1 MRLRPVLLGL
11 SMVLLVSACAG
22 RMTRPDALP
31 TLVDVTAI
39 AAAQAVQVRRV
50 AWLEAHPQW
59 SLEGRIAI
67 SNAGKGGS
75 GRIDWQ
81 QQGDTYVVSLSAP
94 VTRQSW
100 RMSGGPDGA
109 LLEGVQGGPREGSDP
124 AQLLLEATGWQI
136 PVEALADWARG
147 KASEPDTLAQVAYAQ
162 DGRLQR
168 LQQDGWQIDYLQWQ
182 PPVGQRPSL
191 PARIEAQR
199 GDAKVRLIIDSWAF
213 PAQ

>member
-1 MRLRPVLLGL
+1 MRLHAVFLIPVLA
-11 SMVLLVSACAG
+11 LLVTSCAG

-31 TLVDVTAI
+31 TLADASAI
-39 AAAQAVQVRRV
+39 AAAESSQARRV
-50 AWLEAHPQW
+50 AWLQAHPQW
-59 SLEGRIAI
+59 SLDGRIAI

-81 QQGDTYVVSLSAP
+81 QAGETYVVSLSAP

-147 KASEPDTLAQVAYAQ
+147 KASEPAALAEVDYAQ

-168 LQQDGWQIDYLQWQ
+168 LQQDGWEIEYLQWQ
-182 PPVGQRPSL
+182 APVGDRPAL
-191 PARIEAQR
+191 PARIDAQR

>member
-1 MRLRPVLLGL
+1 MTLRPVLLGL
-11 SMVLLVSACAG
+11 AMALLVSACAG

-31 TLVDVTAI
+31 TLVDAAGI
-39 AAAQAVQVRRV
+39 AAAHAAQVRRV
-50 AWLEAHPQW
+50 AWLQAHPQW

-100 RMSGGPDGA
+100 RMSGSPDGA

-124 AQLLLEATGWQI
+124 AQLLLEATGWEI
-136 PVEALADWARG
+136 PVQALADWARG
-147 KASEPDTLAQVAYAQ
+147 QSSEPGSAAKVTYAQ
-162 DGRLQR
+162 DGRLQQ

-182 PPVGQRPSL
+182 PPVGDRPAL
-191 PARIEAQR
+191 PAQIEAR
-199 GDAKVRLIIDSWAF
+199 NGDAKVRLIIDSWAF

>member
-1 MRLRPVLLGL
+1 MMLRPVLAGL
-11 SMVLLVSACAG
+11 AMALLVSACAG

-31 TLVDVTAI
+31 TLVDATAI
-39 AAAQAVQVRRV
+39 AAAQAAQDRRV
-50 AWLEAHPQW
+50 AWLQAHPQW

-81 QQGDTYVVSLSAP
+81 QDGDTYVVSLSAP

-109 LLEGVQGGPREGSDP
+109 LLEGVAGGPRKGSDP
-124 AQLLLEATGWQI
+124 AQLLLEATGWEI
-136 PVEALADWARG
+136 PVAALADWARG
-147 KASEPDTLAQVAYAQ
+147 KASEPAVAAQVAYAQ

-168 LQQDGWQIDYLQWQ
+168 LRQDGWQIDYLQWEV
-182 PPVGQRPSL
+182 PVGDRPAL

-199 GDAKVRLIIDSWAF
+199 GDAKVRLIIDSWTF
-213 PAQ
+213 SAQ

>member
-1 MRLRPVLLGL
+1 MKVRSGLLGL

-22 RMTRPDALP
+22 RMTRPDGMP
-31 TLVDVTAI
+31 VLVDAAAI
-39 AAAQAVQVRRV
+39 AAAEAAQVGRV
-50 AWLEAHPQW
+50 VWLQAHPQW

-67 SNAGKGGS
+67 SNEGKGGS
-75 GRIDWQ
+75 GRIDWEQ
-81 QQGDTYVVSLSAP
+81 AGERYVVSLSAP

-147 KASEPDTLAQVAYAQ
+147 KASAPAALVTYGQ

-168 LQQDGWQIDYLQWQ
+168 LEQDGWQIDYLQWQ
-182 PPVGQRPSL
+182 APEGDRPAL
-191 PARIEAQR
+191 PARIEAR
-199 GDAKVRLIIDSWAF
+199 KGEAMVRLIIDSWAF

>member
-1 MRLRPVLLGL
+1 ML
-11 SMVLLVSACAG
+11 LLVSACAG

-31 TLVDVTAI
+31 TLVDATAI
-39 AAAQAVQVRRV
+39 AAAQAAQVRRV
-50 AWLEAHPQW
+50 VWLEAHPQW

-81 QQGDTYVVSLSAP
+81 QQGATYVVSLSAP

-109 LLEGVQGGPREGSDP
+109 LLEGVQGGPRDGSDP

-147 KASEPDTLAQVAYAQ
+147 QASEPGTPAQVAYAQ
-162 DGRLQR
+162 DGSLQR
-168 LQQDGWQIDYLQWQ
+168 LLQDGWQIDYLQWHA
-182 PPVGQRPSL
+182 PAGDRPAL

-199 GDAKVRLIIDSWAF
+199 GDAKVRLIIDTWAF

>member
-1 MRLRPVLLGL
+1 MLGL
-11 SMVLLVSACAG
+11 SMMLLVSACAG

-31 TLVDVTAI
+31 TLVDASAI
-39 AAAQAVQVRRV
+39 AAAQAAQVRRV
-50 AWLEAHPQW
+50 AWLEAYPQW

-81 QQGDTYVVSLSAP
+81 QHDDTYVVSLSAP

-100 RMSGGPDGA
+100 RMSGGADGA
-109 LLEGVQGGPREGSDP
+109 LLEGVQGGTREGSDP

-147 KASEPDTLAQVAYAQ
+147 KASAPGTPAQVAYAQ

-168 LQQDGWQIDYLQWQ
+168 LLQDGWQIDYLQWQ
-182 PPVGQRPSL
+182 APAGDRPAL